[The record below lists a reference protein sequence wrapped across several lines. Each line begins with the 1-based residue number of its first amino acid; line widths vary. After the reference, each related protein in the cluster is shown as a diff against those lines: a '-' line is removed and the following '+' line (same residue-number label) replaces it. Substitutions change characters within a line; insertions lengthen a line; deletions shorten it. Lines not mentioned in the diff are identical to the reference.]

1 MPALR
6 NIIIILFLFSTMV
19 FADNSYIKTLGI
31 KGNPAI
37 NSFKNYSEVGGFYNN
52 KNKDYGFYL
61 GTPIC
66 FTNIYL
72 SSEYNKEL
80 DELIYSWSTSIDL
93 GDYFGIGW
101 SNYYYKE
108 HYFGSL
114 GFVFRL
120 PYLYLG
126 YNYTFNS
133 NLLSW
138 YNNHSKHSIQ
148 FGTLLFGKISPF
160 FNIRQFGDNY
170 NNLSDWSYDIG
181 VTLLHLY
188 GFSLTY
194 QYTREWNKNNIHQIS
209 LQFDLPYFNMGGEL
223 KNGEFTNI
231 YASFHLKRNKNTVF
245 EASNYWL
252 KIKLNG
258 KLSEIGKGGVI
269 NGSNYSFLDLVTII
283 KKAVNDDYIKG
294 IFFEIDKPSLS
305 SSQAEELLNL
315 LKKSNKKYRVYLK
328 SNSLGDYLLATASE
342 ESAIHPAVDLNIN
355 GANITIMFYKN
366 LLAILGVKAYF
377 FKRGNYKSAPESF
390 TESAPSKYNLEE
402 LNKIVKIV
410 KNLIET
416 TITNNKKLTN
426 IEDILNNAPY
436 PADKASK
443 LSLVNKVAYLDDFE
457 NELKLQGVE
466 FITSSL
472 YNSMFLK
479 SLHIDKRTNIAIL
492 AIDGEITENKGIFLG
507 ISENYRE
514 KILNSIQE
522 IKRDPSIDAV
532 IVRVNSPGGSGFV
545 SDEINHAIKVL
556 KKYKPVYVSIGNMSA
571 SGGYYISVAGDK
583 IFANKMSIVGSIGVF
598 TGKFV
603 LQGIIGKF
611 MVNVFTKSIWE
622 NGNLNSMYN
631 LLTEKQIKKMDDT
644 VSDFYEIFLSR
655 VNEGRGIDIKKL
667 KNEIAGGRIYMGEES
682 KKLHLIDEI
691 GGFNDTLNALI
702 KDNGY
707 SNNVKLYAYPKN
719 DSLLLSLLSGNKKL
733 LFKLNTIMNLL
744 NTPNLLLSDYD
755 ISF

>member
-1 MPALR
+1 MKTLTIT
-6 NIIIILFLFSTMV
+6 IIFLFSV
-19 FADNSYIKTLGI
+19 IIFADNSYMMISPIK
-31 KGNPAI
+31 KNPAV
-37 NSFKNYSEVGGFYNN
+37 NSFKNYSEIGGFYNN
-52 KNKDYGFYL
+52 ENKNYGFYL
-61 GTPIC
+61 GTPFW
-66 FTNIYL
+66 FTNIYV
-72 SSEYNKEL
+72 SSEYNKDLETV
-80 DELIYSWSTSIDL
+80 IYSWITSIDIS
-93 GDYFGIGW
+93 DYFGIGW
-101 SNYYYKE
+101 SNHYYKE

-114 GFVFRL
+114 GFIFRNS
-120 PYLYLG
+120 YLYLG

-133 NLLSW
+133 DLLSL
-138 YNNHSKHSIQ
+138 YNNYSKHSVQ
-148 FGTLLFGKISPF
+148 LGALLFDKISPF
-160 FNIRQFGDNY
+160 LNIRQFGDSY
-170 NNLSDWSYDIG
+170 NNLSDWSFDLG
-181 VTLLHLY
+181 LTLLHLH

-194 QYTREWNKNNIHQIS
+194 QYTRKWNKNNIHQMS

-223 KNGEFTNI
+223 RNGNFTNV
-231 YASFHLKRNKNTVF
+231 YASFHTKRNKNIIF

-258 KLSEIGKGGVI
+258 KLSEIGKGGII

-283 KKAVNDDYIKG
+283 KKAIHDDYIKG
-294 IFFEIDKPSLS
+294 IFFEIDKHSLS

-315 LKKSNKKYRVYLK
+315 LKKSNKRYRVYLK

-342 ESAIHPAVDLNIN
+342 ETAIHPAVDLSIN
-355 GANITIMFYKN
+355 GPNITIMFYKK
-366 LLAILGVKAYF
+366 LLNMLGIKTYF
-377 FKRGNYKSAPESF
+377 FKRGNYKTAPESF
-390 TESAPSKYNLEE
+390 TESEPSKYNKKE
-402 LNKIVKIV
+402 LNKIVKTI
-410 KNLIET
+410 KKMIET
-416 TITNNKKLTN
+416 TLTTNKKLN
-426 IEDILNNAPY
+426 NAENILNNAPY
-436 PADKASK
+436 SASKAVK

-457 NELKLQGVE
+457 NELKAQGVE

-479 SLHIDKRTNIAIL
+479 SLEKDKKSNIAIL

-514 KILNSIQE
+514 KILDSIKE
-522 IKRDPSIDAV
+522 IKNDSFIDAV
-532 IVRVNSPGGSGFV
+532 VIRVNSPGGSGFV

-603 LQGIIGKF
+603 LQGVIGKF
-611 MVNVFTKSIWE
+611 MVNVFTKSIWK

-631 LLTEKQIKKMDDT
+631 LLTEKQIKKMDES
-644 VSDFYEIFLSR
+644 VSDFYEIFLAR

-682 KKLHLIDEI
+682 KELHLIDEI
-691 GGFNDTLNALI
+691 GGFDDTLNALI
-702 KDNGY
+702 KDNDL

-719 DSLLLSLLSGNKKL
+719 NSLLVSLLSGNKKL
-733 LFKLNTIMNLL
+733 LFRLNTIINLL